1 MQSPGLLSLNGEGR
15 ELMERVSREDPGLC
29 CCSLFKNLF
38 LLSHGR

>member
-15 ELMERVSREDPGLC
+15 ELMERVSREKPGL